1 MLLLLVSV
9 PIIAFLAFYVVMRH
23 RYQQF
28 SRQGIPGPKP
38 KFPFGNTE
46 SSILRKRN
54 IVYDV
59 EDVYR

>member
-1 MLLLLVSV
+1 MVSV
-9 PIIAFLAFYVVMRH
+9 AGCAFLILYFVIH
-23 RYQQF
+23 TRYQQF
-28 SRQGIPGPKP
+28 VKQGIPGPKP

-46 SSILRKRN
+46 SSILKKRN